1 MKPGVHASDGVVV
14 GRGGLRRRRSE
25 SRKKPRLN
33 TPRMTTPDS
42 RALVTGFNVREGPL
56 DEAGLPHKHTKSK
69 YGPTQILTDIG

>member
-1 MKPGVHASDGVVV
+1 MKPGFHASEGVAV

-42 RALVTGFNVREGPL
+42 RALVTGFNGREGPL
-56 DEAGLPHKHTKSK
+56 DAAGLPHTNTQRVSMGRHK
-69 YGPTQILTDIG
+69 YSLI